1 MSNEKIRT
9 LLPFA
14 LSIAVGLVF
23 LVPIINVYPQ
33 WDVFMHPWRPE
44 TAGSILLVL
53 FLGYGCFTGELTR
66 TVLAMPRLEKRLI
79 IAPILLFILW
89 SGASALWANSLS
101 SVIHH
106 TGVWANY
113 LGYYLVARW
122 ILARRDAQERFTIG
136 LCVFVLLLTISP
148 LIEFF
153 TVSIFKEGGTT
164 LGLRFS
170 KYTELTNTIYPLVGI
185 LAIFAGKRARRLAFL
200 GVFILGMFVVMSF
213 SRTGVGIFAIEAIAL
228 AAAALIFPLFRSA
241 RKKAFATVGVAI
253 AGILLATCLPF
264 VMVEK
269 APMVERVV
277 DPGSAESARIRP
289 FFFDIGTEMFRSSPL
304 VGVGADNFGQEFVRY
319 RMQYAEQNPKDTNLA
334 LADDALAERAHN
346 EYIQIAAELGVV
358 GILIFGVLLAGI
370 VYSGIDLLRNFRR
383 ASPYAVAAFIGLAAF
398 LASSLVTS
406 YSFRMIQNG
415 VAFFI
420 VLPIAVSGTI
430 GRRSHESTSP
440 TSKTKWLTLFG
451 FTAVLAIML
460 ASYSIVR
467 IAALQTAI
475 SGMSLSD
482 SDDRNAAVEKAIAM
496 DPANATLEWGFAK
509 ALLSDKQYGDAAL
522 HFRRAINKGKATS
535 IDYARMSI
543 VQRLGGDL
551 DGAEATIRE
560 ALRAYPRSPFLYV
573 RLAYILDLN
582 GKHEESAATLNQAIG
597 LDKGQSLSWW
607 NFMTNG
613 GAVAAKEAFDQKL
626 PPLMELKPREAVYAI
641 MGERE
646 VLHPEEKMNIPGLES
661 PFSNND

>member
-1 MSNEKIRT
+1 MSREKIRT
-9 LLPFA
+9 PLAYA

-23 LVPIINVYPQ
+23 LVPIINVKPQ

-66 TVLAMPRLEKRLI
+66 NVLAMPRLEKRLV

-122 ILARRDAQERFTIG
+122 ILDRRDARERFVMG
-136 LCVFVLLLTISP
+136 LCVFVVLLCVSP

-153 TVSIFKEGGTT
+153 TVSVFKEGGTT

-170 KYTELTNTIYPLVGI
+170 KYTELSNTIFPLI
-185 LAIFAGKRARRLAFL
+185 AAFAVVARSRAR
-200 GVFILGMFVVMSF
+200 ILGYATTFVLGLFVVMSF
-213 SRTGVGIFAIEAIAL
+213 SRTGVGIFIIEIGAFAAGAFIFPRFRKARTNAIAVSGL
-228 AAAALIFPLFRSA
+228 AIGAVLI
-241 RKKAFATVGVAI
+241 ATFLP
-253 AGILLATCLPF
+253 IL
-264 VMVEK
+264 MIDK

-277 DPGSAESARIRP
+277 APESAASAQIRP

-319 RMQYAEQNPKDTNLA
+319 RMQYAERNPSDPNLA
-334 LADDALAERAHN
+334 LGDYGLAERAHN
-346 EYIQIAAELGVV
+346 EYIQIAAELGIV
-358 GILIFGVLLAGI
+358 GIAIFAFLLAGI

-383 ASPYAVAAFIGLAAF
+383 ASPYAVAAFIGMGAF

-415 VAFFI
+415 IAFFL
-420 VLPIAVSGTI
+420 VLAIAVGGTI
-430 GRRSHESTSP
+430 GRNTAAKPSP
-440 TSKTKWLTLFG
+440 TSKIKWRILFICVAAL
-451 FTAVLAIML
+451 AVML
-460 ASYSIVR
+460 ATYSIVR
-467 IAALQTAI
+467 IVALQTAI
-475 SGMSLSD
+475 SGASLSD
-482 SDDRNAAVEKAIAM
+482 PAQRYATFEKAIAM

-509 ALLSDKQYGDAAL
+509 DLLSNKQYDDAAL
-522 HFRRAINKGKATS
+522 HFRRAIDKGKATS
-535 IDYARMSI
+535 VDFTWLSI
-543 VQRLGGDL
+543 AQRLGGDL

-560 ALRAYPRSPFLYV
+560 ALRAYPRSAFLYA
-573 RLAYILDLN
+573 RLAYILDRK
-582 GKHEESAATLNQAIG
+582 GQPDSAATALSSGTSLDRGQA
-597 LDKGQSLSWW
+597 LSWW
-607 NFMTNG
+607 NFMTKG

-626 PPLMELKPREAVYAI
+626 PPLMELMPREAVYAVKD
-641 MGERE
+641 ERE
-646 VLHPEEKMNIPGLES
+646 ALHPEEKMTLPGFDS
-661 PFSNND
+661 PFGGG

>member
-1 MSNEKIRT
+1 MSKEKIRT
-9 LLPFA
+9 LLPYAFSA
-14 LSIAVGLVF
+14 AIAVVF
-23 LVPIINVYPQ
+23 LVPIINVYPE

-44 TAGSILLVL
+44 TAASLLLLV
-53 FLGYGCFTGELTR
+53 FLGYGWFTGELQR
-66 TVLAMPRLEKRLI
+66 TILSFSRSEKLMI
-79 IAPILLFILW
+79 VAPMILFTVW
-89 SGASALWANSLS
+89 SGTSALWANSLS

>member
-1 MSNEKIRT
+1 
-9 LLPFA
+9 
-14 LSIAVGLVF
+14 
-23 LVPIINVYPQ
+23 
-33 WDVFMHPWRPE
+33 
-44 TAGSILLVL
+44 
-53 FLGYGCFTGELTR
+53 
-66 TVLAMPRLEKRLI
+66 
-79 IAPILLFILW
+79 
-89 SGASALWANSLS
+89 
-101 SVIHH
+101 
-106 TGVWANY
+106 
-113 LGYYLVARW
+113 
-122 ILARRDAQERFTIG
+122 
-136 LCVFVLLLTISP
+136 
-148 LIEFF
+148 
-153 TVSIFKEGGTT
+153 
-164 LGLRFS
+164 
-170 KYTELTNTIYPLVGI
+170 
-185 LAIFAGKRARRLAFL
+185 
-200 GVFILGMFVVMSF
+200 
-213 SRTGVGIFAIEAIAL
+213 
-228 AAAALIFPLFRSA
+228 
-241 RKKAFATVGVAI
+241 
-253 AGILLATCLPF
+253 
-264 VMVEK
+264 
-269 APMVERVV
+269 
-277 DPGSAESARIRP
+277 
-289 FFFDIGTEMFRSSPL
+289 
-304 VGVGADNFGQEFVRY
+304 
-319 RMQYAEQNPKDTNLA
+319 
-334 LADDALAERAHN
+334 
-346 EYIQIAAELGVV
+346 
-358 GILIFGVLLAGI
+358 
-370 VYSGIDLLRNFRR
+370 
-383 ASPYAVAAFIGLAAF
+383 
-398 LASSLVTS
+398 
-406 YSFRMIQNG
+406 
-415 VAFFI
+415 
-420 VLPIAVSGTI
+420 
-430 GRRSHESTSP
+430 
-440 TSKTKWLTLFG
+440 
-451 FTAVLAIML
+451 ML